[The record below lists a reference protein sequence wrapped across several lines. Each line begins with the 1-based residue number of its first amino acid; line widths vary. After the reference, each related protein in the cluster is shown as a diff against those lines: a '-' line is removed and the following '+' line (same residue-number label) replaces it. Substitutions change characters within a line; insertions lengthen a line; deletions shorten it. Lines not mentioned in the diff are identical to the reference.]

1 MATSIFPGEAPDRP
15 QEECAVF
22 GVYSQT
28 DDVARLTCFGLQALQ
43 HRGQES
49 AGIAVGDGDTVTVTK
64 DLGLVTQVF
73 DEGVLSALKGNLAVG
88 HCRYSTSNNANP
100 WASSQPHISAI
111 DDEFDLSVPAKDIVP
126 ANFNSAQSLCA
137 LINRLAEEE

>member
-49 AGIAVGDGDTVTVTK
+49 AGIAVGDGDTVAVTE
-64 DLGLVTQVF
+64 DLGLVTRVLAQ
-73 DEGVLSALKGNLAVG
+73 GVPSALKRKLVVG
-88 HCRYSTSNNANP
+88 PCP
-100 WASSQPHISAI
+100 
-111 DDEFDLSVPAKDIVP
+111 
-126 ANFNSAQSLCA
+126 
-137 LINRLAEEE
+137 

>member
-15 QEECAVF
+15 EEECAVF

-49 AGIAVGDGDTVTVTK
+49 AGIAVGDGETVTVTK

-73 DEGVLSALKGNLAVG
+73 DESALAALKGPITTP
-88 HCRYSTSNNANP
+88 S
-100 WASSQPHISAI
+100 
-111 DDEFDLSVPAKDIVP
+111 
-126 ANFNSAQSLCA
+126 
-137 LINRLAEEE
+137 